1 MLCASFMLVHSIEK
15 QQTAFSSISLTRMK
29 KLEKTFLD
37 LTSLLP
43 SNVICLEAVITAQ
56 IFLLLP

>member
-1 MLCASFMLVHSIEK
+1 MLCASYMLVHSIEK

-43 SNVICLEAVITAQ
+43 SNVIRLEAVITAQ

>member
-1 MLCASFMLVHSIEK
+1 MLVHSIEK
-15 QQTAFSSISLTRMK
+15 QQTAFSSVSLTRMR

-43 SNVICLEAVITAQ
+43 SNVICLEADIKAQ
-56 IFLLLP
+56 TFLLLP

>member
-1 MLCASFMLVHSIEK
+1 MLRASFMLVHSIEK

>member
-1 MLCASFMLVHSIEK
+1 MLRASFMLVHSIEK

-43 SNVICLEAVITAQ
+43 SNVIRLEAVITAQ